1 MHVVVT
7 MEEASGMAREAIIRG
22 NGSEGFNLK
31 DFLNENV

>member
-1 MHVVVT
+1 MHVGVMVD
-7 MEEASGMAREAIIRG
+7 EAFGLARETGSG